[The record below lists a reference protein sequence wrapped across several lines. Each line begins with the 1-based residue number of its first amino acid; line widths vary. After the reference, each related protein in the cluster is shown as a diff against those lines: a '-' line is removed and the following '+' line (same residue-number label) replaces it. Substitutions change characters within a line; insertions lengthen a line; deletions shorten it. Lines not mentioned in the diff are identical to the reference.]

1 MAGRIGIIEP
11 CRPWLSW
18 VGLHCL
24 WGVDGRLSVR
34 VLDTFGPYG
43 PALLLAPHVTVQESD
58 QPAITDDRLA
68 QRPFQRLIRLRP
80 PLDYGPF
87 FRWQNEKMPLS
98 APPQPLPLP
107 DKRSIAVLPFQNMS
121 GDPEQEYFADGMVEE
136 IISSSA

>member
-1 MAGRIGIIEP
+1 MESRTTIIEP

-43 PALLLAPHVTVQESD
+43 PALAPGVTVQETD

-68 QRPFQRLIRLRP
+68 QRPFQRLIRLVRRSTTV
-80 PLDYGPF
+80 PF
-87 FRWQNEKMPLS
+87 
-98 APPQPLPLP
+98 
-107 DKRSIAVLPFQNMS
+107 
-121 GDPEQEYFADGMVEE
+121 
-136 IISSSA
+136 